1 MRDPEIARQL
11 DDLLERRDVP
21 PVAADAL
28 GALLQLLQRPESPT
42 SVHDPSDALLVHIAD
57 SLAGLEIDSVR
68 DAEVIA
74 DLGSG
79 AGLPGL
85 VLAAALPRARVFLVE
100 SVERKCR
107 FLRRAV
113 AAMEIQN
120 AEVISSRAEA
130 WREGIDACDV
140 VTARAVAALGVL
152 CEYAAPLLRI
162 GGFLVAWKGAVD
174 EREAADAAA
183 AAGRLGLQLE
193 PPRAVLPF
201 AGSLR
206 RSLHVARKVA
216 PTPPEFP
223 RRPGMATKRPLTA
236 KSQL

>member
-1 MRDPEIARQL
+1 MSEPDIHRQL
-11 DDLLERRDVP
+11 DDLLERHAVSSD
-21 PVAADAL
+21 AAERL
-28 GALLQLLQRPESPT
+28 SVLLQLLERPESPT

-57 SLAGLEIDSVR
+57 SLAGLETDAVR
-68 DAEVIA
+68 NAEVIA
-74 DLGSG
+74 DLGAG

-100 SVERKCR
+100 SAERKCR

-113 AAMEIQN
+113 AAMGMQN
-120 AEVISSRAEA
+120 AEVVWSRAEA
-130 WREGIDACDV
+130 WREGNDMCDV

-162 GGFLVAWKGAVD
+162 GGVLVAWKGTVD
-174 EREAADAAA
+174 ERETADAAA
-183 AAGRLGLQLE
+183 AAARLGLQLE
-193 PPRAVLPF
+193 PARPVVPF
-201 AGSLR
+201 AGSVR